1 MSFINDMDLYL
12 FRKGV
17 ARRAYGFMGCQ
28 PSDAGF
34 RFTVWAPNAK
44 SAAVI
49 GDFNGWDSRVH
60 PMDFMEGPGLWTI
73 EIQNVHEGMKYKY
86 HIVGKDGKSVDK
98 LDPYAFFNERPPSN
112 ASIIKR
118 KPQYNW
124 TDSDWIKD
132 RARTDIYHS
141 PVSIYEVHSSS
152 FKLKPDGSILTWGE
166 LADELIPWVKNLGF
180 THIELMP
187 VTEFPLDA
195 SWGYQ
200 VTGYFAPTSR
210 HGDPEGLMYF
220 IDRCHNEGLGVLLD
234 WVPAHF
240 PKDEHSLARFDGTA
254 LYEHP
259 DSRLGEQPQWGTAV
273 FDFSRYEVCNFLVSS
288 AVFWL
293 DEYHFDGLR
302 VDAVSSMLYR
312 SFGRE
317 NTEWLPNDQG
327 GDENTEGINFIRMLA
342 RSVKEEVPGS
352 LFIAEEATSW
362 PGVTKAA
369 NDGGLGFSYKWN
381 MGWMNDILNYIKT
394 PFDERKNHYGKLTF
408 ALHYLFSENYI
419 LPFSHDEVI
428 HGKLTL
434 LDKMPGSYEQ
444 KFSGLKAL
452 IGYMYAMPGL
462 KLLFMGNE
470 MAPFMEWRYYEELEW
485 HLLKYPIHDSFRR
498 YLSEINA
505 FYKETTPLWDE
516 DHSWSG
522 FKWVVAD
529 EPEKSIIAFERISR
543 SGEKVM
549 ALINFM
555 PWHHT
560 DYVLRFNSS
569 VSITEIFNSE
579 SDKYSGCDITNPGEI
594 HSYDTHAGSSKHL
607 IKINIPPLSA
617 LYFKIDEKRENNN
630 KTERSD
636 INEKR
641 I

>member
-1 MSFINDMDLYL
+1 MILYKQVIGIWQVAMNFINDMDLYL

-17 ARRAYGFMGCQ
+17 ARRAYGFMGCH
-28 PSDAGF
+28 PSASGF

-44 SAAVI
+44 SVALI
-49 GDFNGWDSRVH
+49 GDFNGWDSHVH
-60 PMDFMEGPGLWTI
+60 PMDFMEGPGLWTLDI
-73 EIQNVHEGMKYKY
+73 PNVQEGMKYKY
-86 HIVGKDGKSVDK
+86 HVVGKGGKGVDK
-98 LDPYAFFNERPPSN
+98 LDPYAFFNELPPSN
-112 ASIIKR
+112 ASIVKR
-118 KPQYNW
+118 KPKYDW
-124 TDSDWIKD
+124 TDSGWIKN
-132 RARTDIYHS
+132 RTSTDIYHS

-152 FKLKPDGSILTWGE
+152 FKRKPDGSILTWGE
-166 LADELIPWVKNLGF
+166 LAEDLIPWVKNLGF

-187 VTEFPLDA
+187 VTEYPLDA

-200 VTGYFAPTSR
+200 VTGYFSSTSR

-220 IDRCHNEGLGVLLD
+220 IDRCHSEGLGVLLD
-234 WVPAHF
+234 WAPQLSISAANY
-240 PKDEHSLARFDGTA
+240 LARFDGTA

-273 FDFSRYEVCNFLVSS
+273 FDFSRHEVGNFLVSS

-327 GDENTEGINFIRMLA
+327 GDKNTEGIEFIRSLA
-342 RSVKEEVPGS
+342 RSVKEEVPGT

-362 PGVTKAA
+362 AGVTKSA
-369 NDGGLGFSYKWN
+369 NEGGLGFSYKWN

-394 PFDERKNHYGKLTF
+394 PFGERRNQYGKLTF

-434 LDKMPGSYEQ
+434 LDKMPGSYKQ
-444 KFSGLKAL
+444 KFSGLRAL

-485 HLLKYPIHDSFRR
+485 HLLEYPVHDSFRL
-498 YLSEINA
+498 YLSELNA
-505 FYKETTPLWDE
+505 VYKANTPFWDE
-516 DHSWSG
+516 DHSWDG
-522 FKWVVAD
+522 FKWVIED
-529 EPEKSIIAFERISR
+529 DSEKGIIAFERISR
-543 SGEKVM
+543 KGERILAV
-549 ALINFM
+549 INFM

-560 DYVLRFNSS
+560 DYTLTVHES
-569 VSITEIFNSE
+569 VSITEFFNSE
-579 SDKYSGCDITNPGEI
+579 YVKYSGCGITNPGVI
-594 HSYDTHAGSSKHL
+594 SSGNTPAGNQFHS
-607 IKINIPPLSA
+607 IKINIPPLST
-617 LYFKIDEKRENNN
+617 LYFKVN
-630 KTERSD
+630 
-636 INEKR
+636 
-641 I
+641 

>member
-1 MSFINDMDLYL
+1 MNFINDMDLYL

-17 ARRAYGFMGCQ
+17 ARRAYEFMGCH
-28 PSDAGF
+28 PSDSGF

-44 SAAVI
+44 SVAVI
-49 GDFNGWDSRVH
+49 GDFNGWDSCVH
-60 PMDFMEGPGLWTI
+60 VMDFMESPGLWTLDI
-73 EIQNVHEGMKYKY
+73 PNVQDGMKYKY
-86 HIVGKDGKSVDK
+86 HVVDKGGKGVDK
-98 LDPYAFFNERPPSN
+98 LDPYAFFNELPPSN
-112 ASIIKR
+112 ASIVKR
-118 KPQYNW
+118 KPKYDW
-124 TDSDWIKD
+124 TDSGWIKN
-132 RARTDIYHS
+132 RTSIDIYHS

-152 FKLKPDGSILTWGE
+152 FKKKPDGSIPTWGE
-166 LADELIPWVKNLGF
+166 LAEDLIPWVKNLGF

-187 VTEFPLDA
+187 VTEYPLDA

-200 VTGYFAPTSR
+200 VTGYFASTSR

-220 IDRCHNEGLGVLLD
+220 IDRCHSEGLGVFLD

-273 FDFSRYEVCNFLVSS
+273 FDFSRHEVCNFLVSS

-327 GDENTEGINFIRMLA
+327 GDKNTEGVEFIRLLA
-342 RSVKEEVPGS
+342 RSVKEEVPGT
-352 LFIAEEATSW
+352 LFMAEESTSW
-362 PGVTKAA
+362 PGVTKSTKE
-369 NDGGLGFSYKWN
+369 GGLGFSYKWN

-394 PFDERKNHYGKLTF
+394 PFGERKNHYEKLTF
-408 ALHYLFSENYI
+408 ALHYQFTENYI
-419 LPFSHDEVI
+419 LPFSHDEII

-444 KFSGLKAL
+444 KFSGLRAL

-485 HLLKYPIHDSFRR
+485 HLLEYPVHDSFRI
-498 YLSEINA
+498 YLSELNGIYKANA
-505 FYKETTPLWDE
+505 PFWDE
-516 DHSWSG
+516 DHSWDG
-522 FKWVVAD
+522 FKWVVED
-529 EPEKSIIAFERISR
+529 DSEKGIIAFERISR
-543 SGEKVM
+543 KGERILAV
-549 ALINFM
+549 INFM

-560 DYVLRFNSS
+560 DYMLTVHEN
-569 VSITEIFNSE
+569 VSITELFNSE
-579 SDKYSGCDITNPGEI
+579 YVKFNGCGITNPETI
-594 HSYDTHAGSSKHL
+594 SSDNTPTGSQFYS
-607 IKINIPPLSA
+607 IKINIPPLST
-617 LYFKIDEKRENNN
+617 LYFKVNQ
-630 KTERSD
+630 
-636 INEKR
+636 
-641 I
+641 